1 MSSTT
6 IQIISRSKYYNWLVK
21 NLFSS
26 WVNTILTIIA
36 LIFVYQVGSFF
47 LNWAIF
53 DADFRY
59 NFQGEL
65 IIDRGFCSKNIMP
78 GEYGACW
85 AIIFARWNQFMYGL
99 YPIEEAWR
107 VNLIYALLPLAI
119 IGILFDK
126 IPFRRYFIY
135 FTFIFPFLAYF
146 MLYGGPG
153 LSVVGTNKWGG
164 LLVTL
169 FLGVTGIGLAFPLS
183 ILLAL
188 GRRSNMPIAR
198 VLCTMF
204 IEFWRGI
211 PLITV
216 LFAASVLIP
225 LFLPS
230 GANVDKLLRAVIGI
244 ILFSSAY
251 MAEVVRGG
259 LQAIPRGQY
268 ESASAVGLSYSQS
281 MRFIILP
288 QALTHVLPGIVNTF
302 IGLFKDTTLV
312 SIIGIFEV
320 MGIFRAASQDANW
333 GSHVQHAT
341 SYLVAATAFFIFCFG
356 FSRYSLYLEKKLN
369 TDNDSENK

>member
-26 WVNTILTIIA
+26 WVNTILTVIA

-188 GRRSNMPIAR
+188 GRRSKMPIIKS
-198 VLCTMF
+198 LCVVF
-204 IEFWRGI
+204 IEFIRGV
-211 PLITV
+211 PLITC
-216 LFAASVLIP
+216 
-225 LFLPS
+225 
-230 GANVDKLLRAVIGI
+230 
-244 ILFSSAY
+244 Y
-251 MAEVVRGG
+251 
-259 LQAIPRGQY
+259 LQ
-268 ESASAVGLSYSQS
+268 L
-281 MRFIILP
+281 M
-288 QALTHVLPGIVNTF
+288 
-302 IGLFKDTTLV
+302 
-312 SIIGIFEV
+312 
-320 MGIFRAASQDANW
+320 
-333 GSHVQHAT
+333 
-341 SYLVAATAFFIFCFG
+341 
-356 FSRYSLYLEKKLN
+356 
-369 TDNDSENK
+369 